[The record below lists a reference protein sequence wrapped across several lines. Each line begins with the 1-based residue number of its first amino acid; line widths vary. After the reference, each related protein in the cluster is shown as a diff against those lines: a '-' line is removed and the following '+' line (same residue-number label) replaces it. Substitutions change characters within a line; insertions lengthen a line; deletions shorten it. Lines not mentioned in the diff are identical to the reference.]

1 MTLIM
6 TDLTFKGVY
15 EMTNLYD
22 ETVTI
27 LESYDKTIADI
38 EYIGSSET
46 KINTHKAL
54 ELMKKT
60 NYYSGYGGQEI
71 AKNLMIKGNG
81 FIMTRGEYDGSEWW
95 DYMQTDPSLPQVERD
110 VKSFKANIGW
120 ESLEEINGLED
131 TKND

>member
-1 MTLIM
+1 
-6 TDLTFKGVY
+6 
-15 EMTNLYD
+15 MTNLYD

-27 LESYDKTIADI
+27 LESHDKTIADI

-46 KINTHKAL
+46 KINTNKAL

-60 NYYSGYGGQEI
+60 NYDSGYGGQEI
-71 AKNLMIKGNG
+71 AENLMIKGNG

-95 DYMQTDPSLPQVERD
+95 DYMQTAPSLPQVERD
-110 VKSFKANIGW
+110 VKSFKANRGW
-120 ESLEEINGLED
+120 DSLEGINGLED

>member
-1 MTLIM
+1 MTIL
-6 TDLTFKGVY
+6 F
-15 EMTNLYD
+15 D

-27 LESYDKTIADI
+27 LEIHGKTIADI

-46 KINTHKAL
+46 KINTNKAL

-60 NYYSGYGGQEI
+60 NYHSGYGGQEI
-71 AKNLMIKGNG
+71 AENLMIKGDG

-95 DYMQTDPSLPQVERD
+95 DYMQTDPSLPQVDTD
-110 VKSFKANIGW
+110 VKSFEANIGW

>member
-1 MTLIM
+1 MTSL
-6 TDLTFKGVY
+6 F
-15 EMTNLYD
+15 D

-27 LESYDKTIADI
+27 LESHDKTISDI

-46 KINTHKAL
+46 KINTNKAL

-60 NYYSGYGGQEI
+60 NYHSGYGSQKI
-71 AKNLMIKGNG
+71 AQNLMIKGNG

-95 DYMQTDPSLPQVERD
+95 DYMQTEPSLPQVDTD
-110 VKSFKANIGW
+110 VKSFEANIGW

>member
-1 MTLIM
+1 
-6 TDLTFKGVY
+6 
-15 EMTNLYD
+15 MTNLYD

-27 LESYDKTIADI
+27 LEIHNKTIADI
-38 EYIGSSET
+38 EYIGTLET

-60 NYYSGYGGQEI
+60 NYDDGFGGQEI
-71 AKNLMIKGNG
+71 ADNLMIRGNG
-81 FIMTRGEYDGSEWW
+81 FVMTRGEYDGSEWW

-110 VKSFKANIGW
+110 VKSFKADIGW
-120 ESLEEINGLED
+120 KSLEEINVLED

>member
-1 MTLIM
+1 
-6 TDLTFKGVY
+6 
-15 EMTNLYD
+15 MTNLFD
-22 ETVTI
+22 ETVTV
-27 LESYDKTIADI
+27 LESHDKTIADI

-46 KINTHKAL
+46 KINTNKAL

-60 NYYSGYGGQEI
+60 NYHSGYVGQGI

-81 FIMTRGEYDGSEWW
+81 FIMTRGEYNCSEWW
-95 DYMQTDPSLPQVERD
+95 DYMQTDPSLPQVDTD

-120 ESLEEINGLED
+120 NSLERINGLED

>member
-1 MTLIM
+1 MRW
-6 TDLTFKGVY
+6 

-27 LESYDKTIADI
+27 LESHDKTIADI

-46 KINTHKAL
+46 KINTNKAL

-60 NYYSGYGGQEI
+60 NYDSGYGGQEI
-71 AKNLMIKGNG
+71 AENLMIKGNG

-95 DYMQTDPSLPQVERD
+95 DYMQTAPSLPQVERD
-110 VKSFKANIGW
+110 VKSFKTNRGW
-120 ESLEEINGLED
+120 DSLEGINGLED

>member
-1 MTLIM
+1 
-6 TDLTFKGVY
+6 
-15 EMTNLYD
+15 MTNLYD

-27 LESYDKTIADI
+27 LESHGKTIADI

-46 KINTHKAL
+46 KINTNKAL

-60 NYYSGYGGQEI
+60 NYDSGYGSQKI
-71 AKNLMIKGNG
+71 AENLMIKGNG

-95 DYMQTDPSLPQVERD
+95 DYMQTDPSLPQVDTD
-110 VKSFKANIGW
+110 VKSFEANIGW

-131 TKND
+131 TNNLKKLIKLLNT

>member
-1 MTLIM
+1 
-6 TDLTFKGVY
+6 
-15 EMTNLYD
+15 MTNLYD

-27 LESYDKTIADI
+27 LESHDKTIADI

-46 KINTHKAL
+46 KINTNKAL

-60 NYYSGYGGQEI
+60 NYDSGYGGQEI
-71 AKNLMIKGNG
+71 AENLMIKGNG

-95 DYMQTDPSLPQVERD
+95 DYMQTAPSLPQVERD
-110 VKSFKANIGW
+110 VKSFKTNRGW
-120 ESLEEINGLED
+120 DSLEGINGLED